1 MKLPFGLFV
10 FAVAVIVATWWWLG
24 RTVEMPPSP
33 LGQGEKLQCASY
45 APFRRD
51 QNPFDLNL
59 HVEAAQIDDDLA
71 RLANVQLYPG
81 MPVEVMILGHERTV
95 ADYLLGPIN
104 RTFSRGMREN

>member
-1 MKLPFGLFV
+1 MVDG
-10 FAVAVIVATWWWLG
+10 
-24 RTVEMPPSP
+24 TVSWVSADRVDDT
-33 LGQGEKLQCASY
+33 KSDTSY
-45 APFRRD
+45 YMARIEV
-51 QNPFDLNL
+51 N
-59 HVEAAQIDDDLA
+59 HDDLA